1 MVRGELQLDP
11 KELKEEAL
19 RSLWRALDEVTLTLA
34 LSLTLTLTL
43 ALAQP

>member
-19 RSLWRALDEVTLTLA
+19 RSLWRALDEDG
-34 LSLTLTLTL
+34 SG
-43 ALAQP
+43 

>member
-19 RSLWRALDEVTLTLA
+19 RSLWRALDEVTLTLT
-34 LSLTLTLTL
+34 LTLTLT
-43 ALAQP
+43 